1 MFVWNL
7 KDFLKINTPISD
19 NLGINKR
26 KPNSSFNTGFNSFYT
41 YSHDKKIPFIIY
53 LHADREETIL
63 GHYNEQGKEII
74 RFSKQN
80 NIPII
85 LDLENGLNISDFR
98 DNIHLNSKGQV
109 KIASSIV
116 KYMKSIKPN

>member
-1 MFVWNL
+1 MKFELPTKKV
-7 KDFLKINTPISD
+7 KATRINPKKLIIF
-19 NLGINKR
+19 G
-26 KPNSSFNTGFNSFYT
+26 KPKS
-41 YSHDKKIPFIIY
+41 
-53 LHADREETIL
+53 
-63 GHYNEQGKEII
+63 GKTTCLSQLEDCL
-74 RFSKQN
+74 
-80 NIPII
+80 I